1 MFCWDEVLTWK
12 TSPLLQAGSPAG
24 DRGSVDDI
32 VAVEVEAQVEVQ
44 VVVQAEVK
52 AEVVAEGLDEVV
64 AEVLV
69 GVDIDTS

>member
-12 TSPLLQAGSPAG
+12 TSPLLQADFPVG
-24 DRGSVDDI
+24 DQGSVDDI
-32 VAVEVEAQVEVQ
+32 VAVEVEVQ

-69 GVDIDTS
+69 GVDIDTTSS

>member
-32 VAVEVEAQVEVQ
+32 VAVVVEAQDE
-44 VVVQAEVK
+44 ARDEARDEVK
-52 AEVVAEGLDEVV
+52 VEVVAGVLVG

-69 GVDIDTS
+69 GVDINIIS

>member
-1 MFCWDEVLTWK
+1 MFCWDAMLTWK

-32 VAVEVEAQVEVQ
+32 VAVEVEVEVRVEVQ
-44 VVVQAEVK
+44 VVVL
-52 AEVVAEGLDEVV
+52 AEGLDEVV

-69 GVDIDTS
+69 GVDIDTTS